1 MILDGLARYLAAQH
15 AGLDWDDAGVTGNL
29 FVDTMPQTPDTA
41 VGLFG
46 YGGPEADGKLGYDT
60 PSVQARVRG
69 GPDPRTSRALAQDIY
84 NLLHGLGITTLPD
97 GTLLI
102 SCEAIQS
109 SPQALGVDGNGR
121 HEHVL
126 NFRCEIRNTA
136 GGRA

>member
-1 MILDGLARYLAAQH
+1 MILDGLARYLSGRGI
-15 AGLDWDDAGVTGNL
+15 GLTWDDTGVAGNL

-46 YGGPEADGKLGYDT
+46 YGGPEPDARLGYDT

-69 GPDPRTSRALAQDIY
+69 GPDPRTSRALAQQIY
-84 NLLHGLGITTLPD
+84 DELHGLGITTLPD

-102 SCEAIQS
+102 SCEALQS
-109 SPQALGVDGNGR
+109 GPQSIGVDGNGR

-126 NFRCEIRNTA
+126 NYRCEIRNTA
-136 GGRA
+136 GLRA